1 MPENLCFF
9 LPNHR
14 AARLGA
20 VSCFPTRKEHT
31 LVARNML
38 AEGLLEEENSIHS
51 KKCRAEPQETRRKY
65 AEPLAGTGILA
76 YLKDREF
83 LYTN

>member
-1 MPENLCFF
+1 MFSFTKGSYTP
-9 LPNHR
+9 
-14 AARLGA
+14 
-20 VSCFPTRKEHT
+20 
-31 LVARNML
+31 VARHML

-51 KKCRAEPQETRRKY
+51 KKCRADPQETRRKY
-65 AEPLAGTGILA
+65 AGPFAGIGILA

>member
-1 MPENLCFF
+1 MFSYTKGTYTQL
-9 LPNHR
+9 
-14 AARLGA
+14 ARHM
-20 VSCFPTRKEHT
+20 S
-31 LVARNML
+31 

-51 KKCRAEPQETRRKY
+51 KKCRRDPQETRWKY
-65 AEPLAGTGILA
+65 AGPFAGIGILA